1 VNNRNCAGAGIIS
14 WNVVMI
20 MITKMVRIKSKMI
33 FISGLCALF
42 ITQYVMLNWMM
53 TIRRTNN
60 RNVRAA
66 VAFIVSRAAAAAAV
80 AAVAGD
86 DCLF

>member
-1 VNNRNCAGAGIIS
+1 V
-14 WNVVMI
+14 
-20 MITKMVRIKSKMI
+20 VRIIITMMEMINRKRI

-42 ITQYVMLNWMM
+42 ITQYVILNWMM

-66 VAFIVSRAAAAAAV
+66 AAFIIV
-80 AAVAGD
+80 
-86 DCLF
+86 

>member
-1 VNNRNCAGAGIIS
+1 MNNANCAGAGIFS
-14 WNVVMI
+14 WNVVRIMTTMMEMI
-20 MITKMVRIKSKMI
+20 NRKIMLM
-33 FISGLCALF
+33 SGLCVLF

-66 VAFIVSRAAAAAAV
+66 VAFIIV
-80 AAVAGD
+80 
-86 DCLF
+86 

>member
-1 VNNRNCAGAGIIS
+1 MNNPNWNIGGMFS
-14 WNVVMI
+14 WNVVRI
-20 MITKMVRIKSKMI
+20 IITMMERINRKRI

-53 TIRRTNN
+53 TMSRMNN

-66 VAFIVSRAAAAAAV
+66 VAFIVLRAAW
-80 AAVAGD
+80 GG
-86 DCLF
+86 

>member
-1 VNNRNCAGAGIIS
+1 VNNANCAGAGIFS
-14 WNVVMI
+14 WNVVRIMTTMMEMI
-20 MITKMVRIKSKMI
+20 KRKRI
-33 FISGLCALF
+33 FISGLCSLF

-66 VAFIVSRAAAAAAV
+66 VAFIIV
-80 AAVAGD
+80 
-86 DCLF
+86 

>member
-1 VNNRNCAGAGIIS
+1 MNNANCAGAGIFS
-14 WNVVMI
+14 WNVVRIMTTMMEMI
-20 MITKMVRIKSKMI
+20 KRKRI
-33 FISGLCALF
+33 FISGLCSLF

-66 VAFIVSRAAAAAAV
+66 AAFIIV
-80 AAVAGD
+80 
-86 DCLF
+86 